1 MAKVAPRRHALRHSG
16 GAGARIKTKRGYE
29 RGIRN
34 ERVRERGKES
44 EQGRIKKRRDR
55 KVGKKY
61 KTKKRELAKTRA
73 CACARACTARHGA
86 GTHAHCSLSCCLY
99 TGPDARRRPSSSTT
113 TYRIV
118 MRDRDMRR
126 VFPPPRGK
134 PSRSRRGGSERRHAR
149 TRPADVLS
157 RYSPARVLL
166 RALRTHLAFFLS
178 CLRSLFLY
186 FFGQLF
192 HAPDCFLSLPRLL
205 SSLSLNYDRLSVLG
219 GVSVQFGKCPYT

>member
-1 MAKVAPRRHALRHSG
+1 MARAAPRRHAPRHSG
-16 GAGARIKTKRGYE
+16 GAGARIKTKRG
-29 RGIRN
+29 N
-34 ERVRERGKES
+34 ERDKRRMSEGGREGRREREREG
-44 EQGRIKKRRDR
+44 GRTKKRDR

-61 KTKKRELAKTRA
+61 KTKKKRGLAKTRA

-86 GTHAHCSLSCCLY
+86 GTHAHCSVSCCLY

-157 RYSPARVLL
+157 RYSPAFSF
-166 RALRTHLAFFLS
+166 A
-178 CLRSLFLY
+178 
-186 FFGQLF
+186 
-192 HAPDCFLSLPRLL
+192 L
-205 SSLSLNYDRLSVLG
+205 SSL
-219 GVSVQFGKCPYT
+219 T